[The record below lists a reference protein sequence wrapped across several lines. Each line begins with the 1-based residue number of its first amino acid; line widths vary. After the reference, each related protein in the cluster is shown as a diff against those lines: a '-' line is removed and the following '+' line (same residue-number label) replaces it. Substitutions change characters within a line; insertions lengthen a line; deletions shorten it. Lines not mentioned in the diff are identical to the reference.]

1 MFVEEMKEGWNIMLH
16 PGKATK
22 KTLSVSE
29 GLKYYYR
36 LAIIPLVISI
46 VIGAIAA
53 AALPGLAGS
62 ASTNPLMSS
71 YGLGAIGGVGII
83 AAAIVGLLIANPIGM
98 LISAALLQL
107 FGKHLF
113 KAYKNDYEHTFTAY
127 AKGGI
132 VPSTMFYWLS
142 SLPVIGIAFAVIFG
156 IWSFIVA
163 IIALANQQGISRW
176 KSLGVIIG
184 TGVIVYIIIF
194 LVALGVV
201 GLFIH
206 P

>member
-1 MFVEEMKEGWNIMLH
+1 MFIEEMREGWNIMLH

-29 GLKYYYR
+29 GLKYYYK
-36 LAIIPLVISI
+36 LAIVPLVITIIIGI
-46 VIGAIAA
+46 VVAVAF
-53 AALPGLAGS
+53 PGIS
-62 ASTNPLMSS
+62 KTPSSNPLMSS
-71 YGLGAIGGVGII
+71 YGAGSLGGAGIVV
-83 AAAIVGLLIANPIGM
+83 AAIIGLLVANPIGI
-98 LISAALLQL
+98 LISSALLQL

-142 SLPVIGIAFAVIFG
+142 SLPVIGVAFAAIFG

-163 IIALANQQGISRW
+163 IIALANQQGITRW
-176 KSLGVIIG
+176 KSLGVVIG

-194 LVALGVV
+194 LAALGVA

-206 P
+206 A

>member
-1 MFVEEMKEGWNIMLH
+1 MFVEEMKEGLNIMLH
-16 PGKATK
+16 PGMSTK

-29 GLKYYYR
+29 GLKYYYK
-36 LAIIPLVISI
+36 LAIVPLILSI
-46 VIGAIAA
+46 IVGIIVAV
-53 AALPGLAGS
+53 ALPNVTPS
-62 ASTNPLMSS
+62 SNPLMAA
-71 YGLGAIGGVGII
+71 YGLGSLGGVGLILASII
-83 AAAIVGLLIANPIGM
+83 GLLVANPISM
-98 LISAALLQL
+98 LIAAALLQL

-142 SLPVIGIAFAVIFG
+142 GIPVIGLVFAVIFG
-156 IWSFIVA
+156 VWSFVVA

-176 KSLGVIIG
+176 KSLGVMIG
-184 TGVIVYIIIF
+184 TAVIIYIILF
-194 LVALGVV
+194 LVILGVA

-206 P
+206 A